1 MKDAEARTAEPVD
14 GEFED
19 STFGR
24 WLAERAADGIRA
36 AAGA

>member
-1 MKDAEARTAEPVD
+1 MKDAEDRTAEPVD

-24 WLAERAADGIRA
+24 WLAARSAEGIRE
-36 AAGA
+36 AAGS